1 MILPSLFP
9 HYVFYIIKTI
19 ATKTQINYNK
29 KEMRMKYLF
38 LLLALTACA
47 SANRGSIDDAT
58 ILNWENDAV
67 TTEQFIRDHK
77 SCLGIKTNNYIP
89 RSRIAKLLSPNQSA
103 QMPDWD
109 GLWVTF
115 QSNEYK
121 DIGQRALLS
130 VPPNTASKTTGY
142 YRKCMLR
149 RGYLLRAK

>member
-1 MILPSLFP
+1 
-9 HYVFYIIKTI
+9 
-19 ATKTQINYNK
+19 
-29 KEMRMKYLF
+29 MRMKILF
-38 LLLALTACA
+38 LLLGLTACA

-77 SCLGIKTNNYIP
+77 SCLGVKSKDYTP
-89 RSRIAKLLSPNQSA
+89 KSRLAKLLTSNQHD

-115 QSNEYK
+115 QSNEYR
-121 DIGQRALLS
+121 DVGQRALMS

-149 RGYLLRAK
+149 RGYLLRGK

>member
-1 MILPSLFP
+1 
-9 HYVFYIIKTI
+9 
-19 ATKTQINYNK
+19 
-29 KEMRMKYLF
+29 MRMKILF
-38 LLLALTACA
+38 LLLGLTACA

-77 SCLGIKTNNYIP
+77 SCLGIKGKDYTP
-89 RSRIAKLLSPNQSA
+89 KSRLAKLLTPNQHD

-115 QSNEYK
+115 QSNEYR
-121 DIGQRALLS
+121 DVGQRALMS

-142 YRKCMLR
+142 YRKCMLK
-149 RGYLLRAK
+149 RGYLLRGK